1 MVQAEKRPLRLR
13 VLAVVLA
20 ALLIFSV
27 GGLLVKY
34 LYLMYNTPASATVS
48 VPDNL
53 LGSSDTAGG
62 TQDVG
67 GELVEADLSI
77 KGSSSISTSQQKAE
91 GTATALELYKQKAED
106 NAAFEVSDMLPGAVW
121 LSTLV

>member
-62 TQDVG
+62 T
-67 GELVEADLSI
+67 
-77 KGSSSISTSQQKAE
+77 
-91 GTATALELYKQKAED
+91 
-106 NAAFEVSDMLPGAVW
+106 
-121 LSTLV
+121 

>member
-53 LGSSDTAGG
+53 LR
-62 TQDVG
+62 
-67 GELVEADLSI
+67 
-77 KGSSSISTSQQKAE
+77 
-91 GTATALELYKQKAED
+91 
-106 NAAFEVSDMLPGAVW
+106 FF
-121 LSTLV
+121 